1 MQELENSSLTEND
14 FRNCKYS
21 ATSKNIVHRAISR
34 VLGFSRYFR
43 VECSS

>member
-1 MQELENSSLTEND
+1 MQELENSSLIKEND

-21 ATSKNIVHRAISR
+21 VISKNIVHRAISR

-43 VECSS
+43 VV